1 MVKLTSKLINFPRIL
16 KSIYYR
22 KKIPLWGNETW
33 EACKEEHNKT
43 NKSEQLREAKSNK
56 FKYETVFPLSLLRK
70 STLLTHI
77 F

>member
-1 MVKLTSKLINFPRIL
+1 M
-16 KSIYYR
+16 

-56 FKYETVFPLSLLRK
+56 LKYEAVFPLSLLRK

-77 F
+77 FLYHFVFKTT